1 MLWFKR
7 IAGQMIIPFGL
18 IVLSIL
24 MIWQWPFL
32 TGKLGDTE
40 KTRAFLNILPVLP
53 YSVYFLG
60 VLMGWRY
67 NNTGL
72 ILTSIALCLIY
83 PCTTFFLADKGNI
96 VADVVS
102 FLFPFNL
109 VSYSFVSK
117 KRLFSLAGG
126 FLIGLILLQV
136 FCVAVLFIPDT
147 GCILTSVSGLIS
159 VLSEKTMSITGYA
172 ARFLKSYPL
181 ACFGGL
187 PTPSAILF
195 FIAMVIIT
203 VRFVM
208 HRDIIIIGYLGC
220 LIAALLGFI
229 SEKPVPDTSVY
240 FMAAGLILIFTNI
253 EASFFRAYVDELTGL
268 KGRRGLNETMA
279 NLGRKYAIAMMD
291 IDHFKK
297 FNDTYGH
304 KTGDDVLKMVAE
316 KLAKLTGGGK
326 TFRYGG
332 EEFTAVFPGKTIDDA
347 IPHLERFRSD
357 IEQSLFTVRSK
368 GRKKSTK
375 NERGR
380 GGGKKQVRVT
390 ISIGVSG
397 PDKIQTTPEK
407 VIKSADKAL
416 YKAKKAG
423 RNCVRA

>member
-1 MLWFKR
+1 MLWFKQ
-7 IAGQMIIPFGL
+7 IAGQMMIPFGL

-24 MIWQWPFL
+24 LIWQWPFL
-32 TGKLGDTE
+32 TGKLGDAE
-40 KTRAFLNILPVLP
+40 KTRAFLDILPVLP

-60 VLMGWRY
+60 VFMGWRY
-67 NNTGL
+67 NNTGF
-72 ILTSIALCLIY
+72 ILTSIVLCLIY
-83 PCTTFFLADKGNI
+83 PCTAGGI
-96 VADVVS
+96 VPEVVS

-109 VSYSFVSK
+109 VCYSFVSK
-117 KRLFSLAGG
+117 KRFFSLSGG
-126 FLIGLILLQV
+126 LLIGLILLQV
-136 FCVAVLFIPDT
+136 ACVVVLFIPDT
-147 GCILTSVSGLIS
+147 GRILPSISGLLS
-159 VLSEKTMSITGYA
+159 VLPEKTVLINGYA
-172 ARFLKSYPL
+172 ARFLNSYPL
-181 ACFGGL
+181 ACFNGL

-203 VRFVM
+203 VRFVI
-208 HRDIIIIGYLGC
+208 HRDIIILGYLGC
-220 LIAALLGFI
+220 LFAVFLGFI
-229 SEKPVPDTSVY
+229 SEKPMPDTAVY

-268 KGRRGLNETMA
+268 KGRRSLNETMA

-332 EEFTAVFPGKTIDDA
+332 EEFTAVFPGKTIDEA
-347 IPHLERFRSD
+347 MPHLERFRYD
-357 IEQSLFTVRSK
+357 IENSLFTVRSK

-397 PDKIQTTPEK
+397 PDKNQGTPEK

-423 RNCVRA
+423 RNCVRS